1 MLSCLLQVRDKRGDV
16 DVSWSAGRAD
26 GSDGCTALY
35 GPCLMLYHSPVQE
48 LLSWASSPTSNAP
61 PRPSPCGW
69 REFLRADCFPPVG
82 LATGQGQET
91 PRYLRTSRMGEVKIR
106 LTRRSL
112 YMGLEG
118 DSEEEHLG
126 SVRKPSGLVAQR
138 GQLREGR
145 GHSPA
150 RA

>member
-1 MLSCLLQVRDKRGDV
+1 MLSYLLQVRDKRGDV
-16 DVSWSAGRAD
+16 DMSWPAGRAD

-35 GPCLMLYHSPVQE
+35 GPHSVLYHCPVQE
-48 LLSWASSPTSNAP
+48 LFSWASSPMSNAP
-61 PRPSPCGW
+61 LRPSPCGW
-69 REFLRADCFPPVG
+69 REFLRADHFPPVG
-82 LATGQGQET
+82 LAAGRGQET
-91 PRYLRTSRMGEVKIR
+91 PRYLRTSRLGEVKIP
-106 LTRRSL
+106 LTRRSP

-126 SVRKPSGLVAQR
+126 SVGKPSGLVAQR